1 MKCEDIEDENQK
13 LLRQIKEQ
21 QRTQLKLQDQ
31 LAEVKDRETKLKE
44 QLDQVGCIV
53 SLYNKLNYFQ
63 FISTFL
69 KREYNINYRNS

>member
-44 QLDQVGCIV
+44 QLDQVGRIV

-69 KREYNINYRNS
+69 KKEYNINYRNS